1 MGDMSDETLTNL
13 PQSSALRRTIHRK
26 RKRDDAFPPL
36 PQNLE
41 DIDIPEQFRLA
52 QVGGTQVRF
61 LLHDTGAD
69 INDSEEEENWL
80 KRIILFGTNEMLHF
94 LTANSNWMADGT
106 FKMAPQLFFQLYT
119 IHAINDNHVFPCL
132 YALLGGKNRRTYEEM
147 WRQIKMYALN
157 LNPRLFLSYSM

>member
-1 MGDMSDETLTNL
+1 MKERAAATDAPPRRLIGEMMGDMSDETLTNL

-69 INDSEEEENWL
+69 MNDSEEE
-80 KRIILFGTNEMLHF
+80 
-94 LTANSNWMADGT
+94 
-106 FKMAPQLFFQLYT
+106 
-119 IHAINDNHVFPCL
+119 
-132 YALLGGKNRRTYEEM
+132 
-147 WRQIKMYALN
+147 
-157 LNPRLFLSYSM
+157 